1 MLQVV
6 PDYYKEFH
14 CIAGA
19 CKHSCCIGWEIDID
33 PEMAEYYRNLPGE
46 LGERLR
52 ANIAWEDPPHFI
64 LGEGERCPFL
74 NKENLCDIILTLGEE
89 QICGICSDHPRFRNE
104 LPGRVETGI
113 GLCCEEAAR
122 LILSRREP
130 VRLEVSGTDGEED
143 EILEL
148 RDDVLTLLQER
159 ELPVQ
164 ARVEQ
169 MLDRCGGYLPD
180 RTAGEWVEFLLGLER
195 LTGEWTE
202 LLELLRDRWQEIDLA
217 GFDSFMTERQTEYE
231 QFVVYLIY
239 RHFAN
244 AFDEM
249 EVGARASFAAF
260 GYELL
265 RLLGAVLWT
274 SQGEFSVAQQVELA
288 RLFSSELEYSEDNMD
303 AILEELY

>member
-19 CKHSCCIGWEIDID
+19 CRHSCCVGWEIDID
-33 PEMAEYYRNLPGE
+33 LETAERYRNLTGE

-52 ANIAWEDPPHFI
+52 AHIAWQDPPHFI

-74 NKENLCDIILTLGEE
+74 NGDNLCDLILTLGEE
-89 QICGICSDHPRFRNE
+89 QLCGICSDHPRFRNE

-130 VRLEVSGTDGEED
+130 MRLEVSGTDGVED
-143 EILEL
+143 TILEL
-148 RDDVLTLLQER
+148 RDEVLALLQER
-159 ELPVQ
+159 ELPLRT
-164 ARVEQ
+164 RVEQ
-169 MLDRCGGYLPD
+169 MLARCGGHLPD
-180 RTAGEWVEFLLGLER
+180 QTAGEWAEFLLGLER

-202 LLELLRDRWQEIDLA
+202 LLELLRDKWQKIDLV
-217 GFDSFMTERQTEYE
+217 GFDAFMTERQTEYE

-244 AFDEM
+244 AFDEI

-265 RLLGAVLWT
+265 RMLGAALWMT
-274 SQGEFSVAQQVELA
+274 QGKFSFAQQVELA

>member
-52 ANIAWEDPPHFI
+52 VNIAWEDPPHFI

-130 VRLEVSGTDGEED
+130 MRLEVNGTDGEED

-180 RTAGEWVEFLLGLER
+180 RTAGEWAEFLLGLER

-217 GFDSFMTERQTEYE
+217 GFDAFMMDRQTEYE

>member
-33 PEMAEYYRNLPGE
+33 LETAEHYRTLPGKM
-46 LGERLR
+46 GERLR
-52 ANIAWEDPPHFI
+52 AHIAWEDPPHFI
-64 LGEGERCPFL
+64 LGDGERCPFL
-74 NKENLCDIILTLGEE
+74 NGDDLCDLILNLGEE

-130 VRLEVSGTDGEED
+130 MQLEVSGTDGEED
-143 EILEL
+143 MILEL
-148 RDDVLTLLQER
+148 RDEVLALIQER
-159 ELPVQ
+159 ELPIQV
-164 ARVEQ
+164 RVEK
-169 MLDRCGGYLPD
+169 MLRRCGGYLPD
-180 RTAGEWVEFLLGLER
+180 RTAGEWAEFLLGLER
-195 LTGEWTE
+195 LTEEWTE
-202 LLELLRDRWQEIDLA
+202 LLELLRDRWQEIDFS
-217 GFDSFMTERQTEYE
+217 GFDAFMTGRQTEYE
-231 QFVVYLIY
+231 QLVVYLLY

-265 RLLGAVLWT
+265 RMLGAVLWT
-274 SQGEFSVAQQVELA
+274 TRGDFSFAQQVELA
-288 RLFSSELEYSEDNMD
+288 RLFSSELEYSEENMD
-303 AILEELY
+303 ALLEEFY

>member
-33 PEMAEYYRNLPGE
+33 PESAERYRTLPGE
-46 LGERLR
+46 MGERLR
-52 ANIAWEDPPHFI
+52 AHIAWEDPPHFI
-64 LGEGERCPFL
+64 LGRGERCPFL
-74 NKENLCDIILTLGEE
+74 DQDNLCELMLDLGEA
-89 QICGICSDHPRFRNE
+89 QICGICADHPRFRNE

-130 VRLEVSGTDGEED
+130 MQLEVSGTDGEED
-143 EILEL
+143 TILEL
-148 RDDVLTLLQER
+148 RDEVLALLQDR
-159 ELPVQ
+159 ELPIQV
-164 ARVEQ
+164 RVEK
-169 MLDRCGGYLPD
+169 MLRRCGGYLPD
-180 RTAGEWVEFLLGLER
+180 RTAEEWAEFLLGLER
-195 LTGEWTE
+195 LTEEWTE
-202 LLELLRDRWQEIDLA
+202 LLELLRERWQEIDFS
-217 GFDSFMTERQTEYE
+217 GFDAFMTGRQTEYE
-231 QFVVYLIY
+231 QLVVYLLY

-265 RLLGAVLWT
+265 RMLGAVLWT
-274 SQGEFSVAQQVELA
+274 TGGDFSFAQQVELA
-288 RLFSSELEYSEDNMD
+288 RLFSSELEYSEENMD
-303 AILEELY
+303 ALLEEFY

>member
-33 PEMAEYYRNLPGE
+33 PESAERYRTLPGE
-46 LGERLR
+46 MGERLR
-52 ANIAWEDPPHFI
+52 AHIAWEDPPHFI
-64 LGEGERCPFL
+64 LGRGERCPFL
-74 NKENLCDIILTLGEE
+74 DQDNLCELILDLGEA
-89 QICGICSDHPRFRNE
+89 QICGICADHPRFRNE

-130 VRLEVSGTDGEED
+130 MQLEVSGTDGEED
-143 EILEL
+143 TILEL
-148 RDDVLTLLQER
+148 RDEVLALLQER
-159 ELPVQ
+159 ELPIQV
-164 ARVEQ
+164 RVEK
-169 MLDRCGGYLPD
+169 MLRRCGGYLPD
-180 RTAGEWVEFLLGLER
+180 RTAEEWAEFLLGLER
-195 LTGEWTE
+195 LTEEWTE
-202 LLELLRDRWQEIDLA
+202 LLELLRERWQEIDFS
-217 GFDSFMTERQTEYE
+217 GFDAFMTGRQTEYE
-231 QFVVYLIY
+231 QLVVYLLY

-260 GYELL
+260 GYELI
-265 RLLGAVLWT
+265 RMLGAVLWT
-274 SQGEFSVAQQVELA
+274 TGGDFSFAQQVELA
-288 RLFSSELEYSEDNMD
+288 RLFSSELEYSEENMD
-303 AILEELY
+303 ALLEEFY

>member
-33 PEMAEYYRNLPGE
+33 PESAERYRTLPGE
-46 LGERLR
+46 MGERLR
-52 ANIAWEDPPHFI
+52 AHIAWEDPPHFI
-64 LGEGERCPFL
+64 LGRGERCPFL
-74 NKENLCDIILTLGEE
+74 DQDNLCELILDLGEA
-89 QICGICSDHPRFRNE
+89 QICGICADHPRFRNE
-104 LPGRVETGI
+104 LPGRVETGV

-130 VRLEVSGTDGEED
+130 MQLEVSGTDGEED
-143 EILEL
+143 TILEL
-148 RDDVLTLLQER
+148 RDEVLALLQER
-159 ELPVQ
+159 ELPIQV
-164 ARVEQ
+164 RVEK
-169 MLDRCGGYLPD
+169 MLRRCGGYLPD
-180 RTAGEWVEFLLGLER
+180 RTAEEWAEFLLGLER
-195 LTGEWTE
+195 LTEEWTE
-202 LLELLRDRWQEIDLA
+202 LLELLRERWQEIDFS
-217 GFDSFMTERQTEYE
+217 GFDAFMTGRQTEYE
-231 QFVVYLIY
+231 QLVVYLLY

-265 RLLGAVLWT
+265 RMLGAVLWT
-274 SQGEFSVAQQVELA
+274 TGGDFSFAQQVELA
-288 RLFSSELEYSEDNMD
+288 RLFSSELEYSEENMD
-303 AILEELY
+303 ALLEEFY

>member
-19 CKHSCCIGWEIDID
+19 CRHSCCVGWEIDID
-33 PEMAEYYRNLPGE
+33 LETAERYRNLTGE

-52 ANIAWEDPPHFI
+52 AHIAWQDPPHFI
-64 LGEGERCPFL
+64 LGEGGRCPFL
-74 NKENLCDIILTLGEE
+74 NGDNLCDLILTLGEE
-89 QICGICSDHPRFRNE
+89 QLCGICSDHPRFRNE

-130 VRLEVSGTDGEED
+130 MRLEVSGTDGVED
-143 EILEL
+143 TILEL
-148 RDDVLTLLQER
+148 RDEVLALLQER
-159 ELPVQ
+159 ELPLRT
-164 ARVEQ
+164 RVEQ
-169 MLDRCGGYLPD
+169 MLARCGGHLPD
-180 RTAGEWVEFLLGLER
+180 QTAGEWAEFLLGLER

-202 LLELLRDRWQEIDLA
+202 LLELLRDKWQKIDLV
-217 GFDSFMTERQTEYE
+217 GFDAFMTERQTEYE

-244 AFDEM
+244 AFDEI

-265 RLLGAVLWT
+265 RMLGAALWMT
-274 SQGEFSVAQQVELA
+274 QGKFSFAQQVELA